1 MKLRSFILTI
11 AALLTFSVIAPAQ
24 DEINRAEFFGGY
36 SHNWVD
42 SGISSNDS
50 DIEDFFSG
58 RSGHN
63 GFNASITGNVSKYV
77 GIKFDVATHSK
88 TFSDTI
94 GTDPFSVKS
103 RNTTFMGGL
112 QFKNNLKDGPTV
124 KPFAHILAGIA
135 KQKLTSADF
144 DEDFSDNSFTMAFGG
159 GIDVKVHRHVDIRVI
174 QLDYNPVFRGD
185 DTTVVDDTTVPPTT
199 VTFGRQNNFRVG
211 FGIVIH
217 K

>member
-1 MKLRSFILTI
+1 MKFKSLI
-11 AALLTFSVIAPAQ
+11 AAIAVLFVFSTFTMAQ

-42 SGISSNDS
+42 SGITSNDA
-50 DIEDFFSG
+50 DVEDFFSG

-63 GFNASITGNVSKYV
+63 GFNFSITGNVSKYV
-77 GIKFDVATHSK
+77 GIKFDVASHSK
-88 TFSDTI
+88 TFDDSI

-124 KPFAHILAGIA
+124 KPWAHILAGVA
-135 KQKLTSADF
+135 KQKLSSVDF
-144 DEDFSDNSFTMAFGG
+144 DEDFSDNNFTMAFGAG
-159 GIDVKVHRHVDIRVI
+159 LDVKVHKHVDIRVI

-185 DTTVVDDTTVPPTT
+185 DTTVIDDTTVPPTT
-199 VTFGRQNNFRVG
+199 VTFGRQNNVRVG

-217 K
+217 